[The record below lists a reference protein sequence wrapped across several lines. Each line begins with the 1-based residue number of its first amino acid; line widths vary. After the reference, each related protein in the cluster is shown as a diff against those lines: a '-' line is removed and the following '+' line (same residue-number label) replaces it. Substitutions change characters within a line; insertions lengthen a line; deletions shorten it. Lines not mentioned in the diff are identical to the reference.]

1 MEGSLKDQGA
11 APPDCRWDQIP
22 GVSASVLFHLLHPN
36 HLLLHPLSLEVSDES
51 PVNENCERVDGPA
64 FGFKSPG
71 NQCHAERSRHRGE
84 EKGAEELNHG
94 KLLFPDLHA
103 GAPASWPAGS

>member
-71 NQCHAERSRHRGE
+71 N
-84 EKGAEELNHG
+84 
-94 KLLFPDLHA
+94 
-103 GAPASWPAGS
+103 